1 MKKTKSIKKQKTKKY
16 NIKTKTKMKLRKRKT
31 LIKSLQNGGME
42 KEYNRPIPKKI
53 PEPKPSELKLLT
65 KEQIFKILM
74 KRLQE
79 KKKLEKL
86 LKMK

>member
-1 MKKTKSIKKQKTKKY
+1 MKKTKLIKRKNTKKY
-16 NIKTKTKMKLRKRKT
+16 NIKTKMKLRKLKT
-31 LIKSLQNGGME
+31 LRKSLQNGGME
-42 KEYNRPIPKKI
+42 KEYNRPSPKKI
-53 PEPKPSELKLLT
+53 LESKPSALKLLT
-65 KEQIFKILM
+65 KEQIIKILM